1 MWRYP
6 RWPLADISLATS
18 NVCFRSKADMTV
30 ASQNVRLDPKRTNR
44 PSAAPTV
51 LSGGGMSD
59 RAHGGFGVDDLTRL
73 LGDRKS
79 QKVFDF
85 RVHAVSSKNAV
96 KPRTL
101 VECLRIRERLPLVNS
116 ASDPVLVPDELLAD
130 ESLFLRKA
138 GRDFV
143 EVRKAFV
150 LANSRGQL
158 VANDRSYH
166 GDLLPG
172 AKVGLTPRI
181 ITQVDGKQNC
191 AFIGSKSREFSLPCA
206 NIGA

>member
-44 PSAAPTV
+44 PSAAPAV

-59 RAHGGFGVDDLTRL
+59 RAHGGFGVDDLPRL

-85 RVHAVSSKNAV
+85 RVHAVSSKSQA
-96 KPRTL
+96 KDPGRMPSHPRAFATGK
-101 VECLRIRERLPLVNS
+101 LRQR
-116 ASDPVLVPDELLAD
+116 
-130 ESLFLRKA
+130 
-138 GRDFV
+138 
-143 EVRKAFV
+143 
-150 LANSRGQL
+150 SRS
-158 VANDRSYH
+158 RS
-166 GDLLPG
+166 
-172 AKVGLTPRI
+172 R
-181 ITQVDGKQNC
+181 
-191 AFIGSKSREFSLPCA
+191 
-206 NIGA
+206 